1 MKLAVYTVSLPEY
14 NIPESVALI
23 KEMGYDAVEWRVDST
38 AGVPRSM
45 FPKGVDTYA
54 FRYWLDNK
62 STLNVAN
69 IVEV

>member
-1 MKLAVYTVSLPEY
+1 MKLSVYTVSLPEY

-45 FPKGVDTYA
+45 FPKGVDT
-54 FRYWLDNK
+54 
-62 STLNVAN
+62 
-69 IVEV
+69 